1 MKIAAYSSYKST
13 ASNWLD
19 AIPAHWSVVPL
30 KRIVAIPITDGPHE
44 TPEFVPEG
52 VPFASVEAVWDG
64 KVHLSSVRGYISEE
78 AQHLYSKKYRP
89 KKDDIFIVKSG
100 STTGKIAIV
109 DFDDEFNVWSPLA
122 AVRCNP
128 VDACPKFIFYA
139 LSSSYFQRLIQVF
152 WSFGT
157 QPNIGMG
164 ILGNLPAVLPPI
176 EEQQAIVRF
185 LEIQTARIDTLLE
198 KKQQLIAKLKEK
210 RSALIA
216 RTVTRGLPP
225 DAAKAAGLEP
235 HPVMKD
241 ACVEWLDDVPAHWG
255 VTRLGFL
262 CEKIGSGKTPH
273 GGADVYVDEGI
284 MFLRSQNIYD
294 EGLMLD
300 DVVYIS
306 EEIDNDMQG
315 TRVKPR
321 DILLNV
327 TGASLGR
334 TCIVPTAFVNANV
347 NQHVCIIRL
356 ADLNLS
362 SFIAWVIKAPF
373 IKAQIEAIQSGA
385 AREGLNFGQIS
396 KLALAL
402 PPPDEQRAIATYL
415 DRETSRIDQLTAK
428 VEAAISRLIEYRQAL
443 ITSAVTG
450 KIDVRAR
457 TVG

>member
-1 MKIAAYSSYKST
+1 MKPSAYASYKPSGVKWLGDIPSHWQPKRMRFLLTQKLQYGANEAAELDDPELPRYVRITDIDEQGTLREETFRSLPVEIAKPYLLKDGDILFARSGATSGKTFLYRNSWGTCAYAGYLIRARLNQGKMLPSFLRYFT
-13 ASNWLD
+13 ASANYWQ
-19 AIPAHWSVVPL
+19 W
-30 KRIVAIPITDGPHE
+30 
-44 TPEFVPEG
+44 
-52 VPFASVEAVWDG
+52 
-64 KVHLSSVRGYISEE
+64 
-78 AQHLYSKKYRP
+78 
-89 KKDDIFIVKSG
+89 
-100 STTGKIAIV
+100 
-109 DFDDEFNVWSPLA
+109 
-122 AVRCNP
+122 
-128 VDACPKFIFYA
+128 
-139 LSSSYFQRLIQVF
+139 LSSSTIQATIQNVSAEKYADL
-152 WSFGT
+152 WLT
-157 QPNIGMG
+157 Y
-164 ILGNLPAVLPPI
+164 PPI
-176 EEQQAIVRF
+176 AEQQTIADF
-185 LEIQTARIDTLLE
+185 LDAQTARIDTLLAN
-198 KKQQLIAKLKEK
+198 KQQFIAKLKEK

-225 DAAKAAGLEP
+225 AAAQAAGLVP
-235 HPVMKD
+235 HPAMKD
-241 ACVEWLDDVPAHWG
+241 AGVEWLDDVPAHWG

-262 CEKIGSGKTPH
+262 CDKIGSGKTPH
-273 GGADVYVDEGI
+273 GGADVYADEGI

-300 DVVYIS
+300 DVVYIT

-334 TCIVPTAFVNANV
+334 TCIVPTEFVNANV

-356 ADLNLS
+356 EDLSLS

-402 PPPDEQRAIATYL
+402 PPPDEQQVIAAYL
-415 DRETSRIDQLTAK
+415 DREAARIDQLTAK
-428 VEAAISRLIEYRQAL
+428 VEAAIARLTEYRQAL
-443 ITSAVTG
+443 ITAAVTG
-450 KIDVRAR
+450 KIDVRAQ